1 MVVRGLL
8 YLSKLAI
15 IRKAIGKIRLMA
27 DTTNGSISFSTTS
40 PMSLVKRYIHLLFV
54 KLVIDVKPYNILEG
68 LHGKR
73 KTYSLS
79 PHPPHAILTFIF
91 PLYVIHLYILK

>member
-8 YLSKLAI
+8 YLSKLEI

-40 PMSLVKRYIHLLFV
+40 PMSLVKRYNIHLLFV

-68 LHGKR
+68 LHG
-73 KTYSLS
+73 
-79 PHPPHAILTFIF
+79 
-91 PLYVIHLYILK
+91 